1 MNTNLVK
8 WFLKIAYAMLAKAE
22 NARTTRMEAI
32 KAEKILVLNTAI
44 LKRAAIEKQLEAMR
58 KTAEDAKIKADEKAN
73 NRHEILEGE
82 FTELENF

>member
-1 MNTNLVK
+1 MNTNFVK
-8 WFLKIAYAMLAKAE
+8 WFLKMAYAMLAKAE
-22 NARTTRMEAI
+22 NARTARMAAI

-58 KTAEDAKIKADEKAN
+58 KTAEEAKLKADEKAN